1 VAKNTGVRSSKPAP
15 TRAELVS
22 LYEKPLSVREI
33 ALLLNRHPQTV
44 FSWFNAKDIPLRG
57 RTEAVRLDRTKHPG
71 KMSLFTT
78 GGIKTRFN
86 HEKWTPEKKAQFT
99 EKLRLAG
106 RGKGCYHLSPEHR
119 AKISRTNSDG
129 RRKWTPE
136 QRERLLPGFLKRTRM
151 RPTSIEKIFN
161 SLIEKHHLPYKY
173 VGDGYTWI
181 AGRCPDY
188 LNINGK
194 KEVVE
199 VFSRWWHDPAV
210 NPRVKPQ
217 HLFDA
222 TLAHYAKYGFN
233 CIIIWEEEL
242 QNESAV
248 LEKLQ
253 KGA

>member
-1 VAKNTGVRSSKPAP
+1 MPPNTGVRSSKPAP

-22 LYEKPLSVREI
+22 LYEQPLSVREI

-44 FSWFNAKDIPLRG
+44 FSWFKAEEIPLRDHL
-57 RTEAVRLDRTKHPG
+57 TAMRLDQTKHPEKRLHFMANRPSFPRG
-71 KMSLFTT
+71 KQ
-78 GGIKTRFN
+78 
-86 HEKWTPEKKAQFT
+86 TPEALAKVM
-99 EKLRLAG
+99 EGRRRAG
-106 RGKGCYHLSPEHR
+106 RGKGCYHLSPEHI
-119 AKISRTNSDG
+119 AKLKG
-129 RRKWTPE
+129 RHWKWTPE

-161 SLIEKHHLPYKY
+161 NIIEKHQLPYKY

-199 VFSRWWHDPAV
+199 VFSRWWHDPTV

-217 HLFDA
+217 LHHHLGRRV
-222 TLAHYAKYGFN
+222 T
-233 CIIIWEEEL
+233 E
-242 QNESAV
+242 
-248 LEKLQ
+248 
-253 KGA
+253 